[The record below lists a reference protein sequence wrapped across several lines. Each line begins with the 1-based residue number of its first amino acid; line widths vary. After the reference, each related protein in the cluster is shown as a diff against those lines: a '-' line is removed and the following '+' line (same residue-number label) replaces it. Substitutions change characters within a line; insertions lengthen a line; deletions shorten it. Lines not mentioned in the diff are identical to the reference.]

1 MYEVFILKN
10 PKFIFR
16 LGGGGLPP
24 KPSTVRP
31 GYAGWGGE
39 QTPGKSHRIYLTR
52 ILIQLSYTPCR
63 VDIFKQPSLSDIRQ
77 INSFNHVITF
87 KDHQDRLWKGKQ

>member
-16 LGGGGLPP
+16 LRGGGGLPP

-31 GYAGWGGE
+31 GYVGVGWGAD
-39 QTPGKSHRIYLTR
+39 TR
-52 ILIQLSYTPCR
+52 Q
-63 VDIFKQPSLSDIRQ
+63 VA
-77 INSFNHVITF
+77 
-87 KDHQDRLWKGKQ
+87 

>member
-16 LGGGGLPP
+16 LVGGGLPP

-31 GYAGWGGE
+31 GYVGVGWGAD
-39 QTPGKSHRIYLTR
+39 T
-52 ILIQLSYTPCR
+52 
-63 VDIFKQPSLSDIRQ
+63 RQ
-77 INSFNHVITF
+77 IA
-87 KDHQDRLWKGKQ
+87 